1 VAERI
6 VVMTPNWLGDAVMA
20 FPALGAIR
28 HHRPGATV
36 IVAARPSTAPLFR
49 MVSGVD
55 EVVSLSNGGAGRIPG
70 PLSGWAAEAAIL
82 AEARA
87 DIAILLPNSF
97 RSALAARRARIPERW
112 GYASDVRRFLLTRAV
127 RRPGG
132 RRHQSDYYNCLTTA
146 LGMPPGP
153 ETAARLVIP
162 DEARA
167 RAAAL
172 LARRGVAEGTPVVGL
187 APGAAY
193 GRAKQWPPG
202 RFDELARL
210 LHRRHG
216 VVAVLV
222 GVKAD
227 RDAARAMTPGPHL
240 VDLVGETDLP
250 ALAGVMAH
258 CRAFVSNDSG
268 AMHLAAAAG
277 LPVTAIFGSTDERGT
292 APLAGPSASAPPHEI
307 LTCDVWCRPC
317 MLRECPIDHRCM
329 TGIDPARVAAAV
341 ERQLMPRPESRQP

>member
-1 VAERI
+1 
-6 VVMTPNWLGDAVMA
+6 
-20 FPALGAIR
+20 
-28 HHRPGATV
+28 
-36 IVAARPSTAPLFR
+36 
-49 MVSGVD
+49 
-55 EVVSLSNGGAGRIPG
+55 
-70 PLSGWAAEAAIL
+70 
-82 AEARA
+82 
-87 DIAILLPNSF
+87 
-97 RSALAARRARIPERW
+97 
-112 GYASDVRRFLLTRAV
+112 
-127 RRPGG
+127 
-132 RRHQSDYYNCLTTA
+132 
-146 LGMPPGP
+146 
-153 ETAARLVIP
+153 
-162 DEARA
+162 
-167 RAAAL
+167 
-172 LARRGVAEGTPVVGL
+172 
-187 APGAAY
+187 
-193 GRAKQWPPG
+193 
-202 RFDELARL
+202 
-210 LHRRHG
+210 